1 VQRAV
6 EAARP
11 LIDSR
16 KHRLDVS
23 LPVVPVQVSGDMTR
37 LVQVIVNLLNNAAKY
52 TPDGGHISI
61 SVAEEGADVLI
72 RVKDN
77 GMGIAPQMIEH
88 VFDLFAQGERTLART
103 EGGLGIG
110 LTLARRIVAL
120 HGGNI
125 TAASEGAGKGSTF
138 TVRLPRLPEYAR
150 HMAAP
155 RQRSGTQPR
164 ERRSVVVV
172 DDNLDAAESMA
183 ILLRNVGHE
192 VRIEHDGLAAIKEL
206 TRELPDVVLL
216 DIGLPG
222 NLGLRGRQTPAPAPR
237 RRVGAHLRDDRL
249 RPGGRSPPLDG
260 SRVRRPPRE
269 ARDPL
274 GPLRAGRRG
283 GPSALESA
291 HPIGRDRGNAAAP
304 KG

>member
-1 VQRAV
+1 
-6 EAARP
+6 
-11 LIDSR
+11 
-16 KHRLDVS
+16 
-23 LPVVPVQVSGDMTR
+23 
-37 LVQVIVNLLNNAAKY
+37 
-52 TPDGGHISI
+52 
-61 SVAEEGADVLI
+61 
-72 RVKDN
+72 
-77 GMGIAPQMIEH
+77 

-222 NLGLRGRQTPAPAPR
+222 ISGYEVAKRLRQHPGGESVRIYAMTGYGQEDDR
-237 RRVGAHLRDDRL
+237 RRSMEAGFDGHLVK
-249 RPGGRSPPLDG
+249 P
-260 SRVRRPPRE
+260 VV
-269 ARDPL
+269 
-274 GPLRAGRRG
+274 
-283 GPSALESA
+283 PSDLFALV
-291 HPIGRDRGNAAAP
+291 DAAP
-304 KG
+304 GPH